1 MSPISSMGLISPIGL
16 IIIITEII
24 MKRQLIFNAAR
35 KAMVGS
41 VMLLAVAFSAYGNT
55 TETVEQVKG
64 TVTLTEDVDYVITS
78 ATPFA
83 SGAVVD
89 IVNTE
94 KATIVFSSLKPSK
107 VSSFY
112 GNIRRQYPPDD
123 APANGNAA

>member
-1 MSPISSMGLISPIGL
+1 MSPISPMGLISLIGL
-16 IIIITEII
+16 IIIITENI

-78 ATPFA
+78 ATPFVL
-83 SGAVVD
+83 VV
-89 IVNTE
+89 ITLSA
-94 KATIVFSSLKPSK
+94 K
-107 VSSFY
+107 
-112 GNIRRQYPPDD
+112 
-123 APANGNAA
+123 